1 MRTMR
6 NNNYFIKEYTY
17 KTRDYGELTGSSMKI
32 WDGNNPYYFFK
43 EISKSLYNYFMQ
55 RHKDAITIIV
65 WKGVLYEYVNPEDV
79 FKGLFTFRSIY
90 GNEHSIDLRGYL
102 AAKRHVEW
110 KSA

>member
-1 MRTMR
+1 MR
-6 NNNYFIKEYTY
+6 NNSYFIKEYKY
-17 KTRDYGELTGSSMKI
+17 NTRDHGELTGSSMKI

-55 RHKDAITIIV
+55 RHKDMITIIV
-65 WKGVLYEYVNPEDV
+65 WKGVLYEYVNPQDV
-79 FKGLFTFRSIY
+79 FKGMFTFRSIY

-102 AAKRHVEW
+102 SAKKFVER